1 MFGRG
6 KRRKNRKR
14 DGAVDTVSN
23 VAEGGFEGGTEAVD
37 GCLGCDISLVV
48 ALILLAAAP
57 LLLWSI

>member
-1 MFGRG
+1 MFGRD

-23 VAEGGFEGGTEAVD
+23 VADGGIEAVD

-48 ALILLAAAP
+48 ALILLAGVP